1 MSLSDLTKPWAA
13 LSYGFLDSSAKREL
27 RRKML
32 KAVAVPGCQMP
43 YASREVPM
51 ARGWGT
57 GGLQVS
63 LTLVNPRTRVKVI
76 DQGADDSVN
85 AASIR
90 RFIARVAGTPTTTDT
105 LEADLIQSRHRI
117 PEEILR
123 DDQVLVL
130 QVPNPEPL
138 RPVQPNMS
146 VARQM
151 HADADY
157 GRMWLQLYEQ
167 IVRSGRVMQGA
178 SYPSLV
184 HGRHVMTPSPIPRW
198 DVPKLHADADYGR
211 MWLQLYEQIV
221 RSGRVMQGASYPSLV
236 HGRHVMTPSPIPRW
250 DVPKLHMA
258 KHLTILSAGRE
269 KRIFAVPPFTRVEPL
284 VFSDV
289 PYKVEDHAGLTCHR
303 SGAQGFFMNEIPQDD
318 GSSAFEVS
326 DSDWG
331 VKAIRHREGSGP
343 TLGETWYKDGEFK
356 P

>member
-1 MSLSDLTKPWAA
+1 MSLTDLTNPWQAM
-13 LSYGFLDSSAKREL
+13 SYGFLDGSAKREL
-27 RRKML
+27 RRKMI

-63 LTLVNPRTRVKVI
+63 LTLVNPQTRVKVI

-90 RFIARVAGTPTTTDT
+90 RFISRVAGTPTTLDT

-123 DDQVLVL
+123 EDQILVL

-146 VARQM
+146 IARQM

-178 SYPSLV
+178 SYPSMV
-184 HGRHVMTPSPIPRW
+184 N
-198 DVPKLHADADYGR
+198 
-211 MWLQLYEQIV
+211 
-221 RSGRVMQGASYPSLV
+221 
-236 HGRHVMTPSPIPRW
+236 GRHVMTPSPIPRW

-269 KRIFAVPPFTRVEPL
+269 KRIFAVPPYTKVEPL

-289 PYKVEDHAGLTCHR
+289 PYKVEEHRHLRCYR
-303 SGAQGFFMNEIPQDD
+303 SGTKGYFMNEIPQDD
-318 GSSAFEVS
+318 GSSTYEVS
-326 DSDWG
+326 DSEWG
-331 VKAIRHREGSGP
+331 AKAIRANDGEEIQR
-343 TLGETWYKDGEFK
+343 GETWYKDGEFTS
-356 P
+356 

>member
-1 MSLSDLTKPWAA
+1 MTLASLTKPWQPMA
-13 LSYGFLDSSAKREL
+13 YGFLDGSAKREI
-27 RRKML
+27 RRKLL
-32 KAVAVPGCQMP
+32 KAVAVPGCQIP

-57 GGLQVS
+57 GGLQIS
-63 LTLVNPRTRVKVI
+63 CTLVTPKTRIKVI

-90 RFIARVAGTPTTTDT
+90 RFLARVSGAPVTTDT

-117 PEEILR
+117 PEEKLR
-123 DDQVLVL
+123 ADQVLVL

-146 VARQM
+146 IARQM

-184 HGRHVMTPSPIPRW
+184 N
-198 DVPKLHADADYGR
+198 
-211 MWLQLYEQIV
+211 
-221 RSGRVMQGASYPSLV
+221 
-236 HGRHVMTPSPIPRW
+236 GRHVMTPSPIPRW

-258 KHLTILSAGRE
+258 RHLTILSAGRE
-269 KRIFAVPPFTRVEPL
+269 KRLHVVPPFTRVEPL
-284 VFSDV
+284 VFDDV
-289 PYKVEDHAGLTCHR
+289 PYRVEEHASLTCHR
-303 SGAQGFFMNEIPQDD
+303 SGAKGFFMNEIPQAD
-318 GSSAFEVS
+318 GTSIHEVS
-326 DSDWG
+326 DSDLG
-331 VKAIRHREGSGP
+331 VKTIHRRDGDP
-343 TLGETWYKDGEFK
+343 VTIGETWYRQGEMS
-356 P
+356 

>member
-1 MSLSDLTKPWAA
+1 MTLKSLTKPWQPM
-13 LSYGFLDSSAKREL
+13 SYGFLDASAKREL

-32 KAVAVPGCQMP
+32 KSVAVPGCQMP

-63 LTLVNPRTRVKVI
+63 LTLLNPQLRVKVI

-90 RFIARVAGTPTTTDT
+90 RFLALVSGAPVTLDT
-105 LEADLIQSRHRI
+105 LGADLIQSRHRI
-117 PEEILR
+117 PEEIMR
-123 DDQVLVL
+123 EDQILVL

-138 RPVQPNMS
+138 RSVQPNMS
-146 VARQM
+146 IARQM

-184 HGRHVMTPSPIPRW
+184 NGRHVMTPSPIPRW
-198 DVPKLHADADYGR
+198 DVPKLN
-211 MWLQLYEQIV
+211 
-221 RSGRVMQGASYPSLV
+221 
-236 HGRHVMTPSPIPRW
+236 
-250 DVPKLHMA
+250 MA

-269 KRIFAVPPFTRVEPL
+269 KRIFAVPPYTRVEPL
-284 VFSDV
+284 VFDDV
-289 PYKVEDHAGLTCHR
+289 PYRVEDHGGLTCSR
-303 SGAQGFFMNEIPQDD
+303 SAVKGFFMNEIPQVD
-318 GSSAFEVS
+318 GSSTFEVS
-326 DSDWG
+326 DSSYG
-331 VKAIRHREGSGP
+331 VKTIQKSEGEDVNF
-343 TLGETWYKDGEFK
+343 GETWYKDGEMSQ
-356 P
+356 